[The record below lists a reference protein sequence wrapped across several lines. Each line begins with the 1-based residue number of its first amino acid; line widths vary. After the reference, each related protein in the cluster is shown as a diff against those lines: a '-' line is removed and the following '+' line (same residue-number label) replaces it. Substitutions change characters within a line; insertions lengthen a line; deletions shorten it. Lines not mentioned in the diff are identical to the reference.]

1 MLPMRILLNSTES
14 ASHCNTSQRGSDF
27 EIILVS
33 SNKTDH
39 NISKSTDDRQL
50 QIIGSGYVKALPNRF
65 SN

>member
-1 MLPMRILLNSTES
+1 ML
-14 ASHCNTSQRGSDF
+14 RGSDF

-33 SNKTDH
+33 YDKPDH
-39 NISKSTDDRQL
+39 NISKSIDDGQL

>member
-1 MLPMRILLNSTES
+1 MR
-14 ASHCNTSQRGSDF
+14 RGSDF
-27 EIILVS
+27 EIILAS